1 MINLFEYFCAE
12 NSLKVSFWEIFGFFD
27 YFCNK
32 GTYVINRYFDE
43 FEFMKSKTIIEILT
57 IGSGRSAVK

>member
-1 MINLFEYFCAE
+1 MINVFEYFCAE
-12 NSLKVSFWEIFGFFD
+12 NSLIVSFWEIFGFFY

-43 FEFMKSKTIIEILT
+43 FEFMKSKTFIEILT
-57 IGSGRSAVK
+57 IGRGRCVLK